1 MIIVLNNTVI
11 ESMKAVLESK
21 GNKETEKDEEEP
33 EIIEN
38 NVLARGEYDT
48 EYRSCQYLVL
58 ILDGFFFLFVCFNK
72 AQAALLH
79 CPLTNT

>member
-58 ILDGFFFLFVCFNK
+58 ILDGFFSCLFVLKHRQLC
-72 AQAALLH
+72 
-79 CPLTNT
+79 LTAR

>member
-38 NVLARGEYDT
+38 NVLARGE
-48 EYRSCQYLVL
+48 
-58 ILDGFFFLFVCFNK
+58 
-72 AQAALLH
+72 
-79 CPLTNT
+79 

>member
-58 ILDGFFFLFVCFNK
+58 MLDGFFTCLFVSIWKHRQLC
-72 AQAALLH
+72 
-79 CPLTNT
+79 LTAR

>member
-21 GNKETEKDEEEP
+21 VNKETEKDEEEP

-58 ILDGFFFLFVCFNK
+58 ILDGFFFSCLFVLKHRQLC
-72 AQAALLH
+72 
-79 CPLTNT
+79 LTAR